1 MTLGLAP
8 LCLLS
13 LLFSPPAVAAD
24 AGDRTPAASA
34 RSGPVTV
41 VHAEGD
47 AGYARAVAALAA
59 AAHERI
65 RVICGSSTR

>member
-1 MTLGLAP
+1 MARFVAP
-8 LCLLS
+8 LCLLT
-13 LLFSPPAVAAD
+13 LLLAPARSCCRRSI
-24 AGDRTPAASA
+24 AGTPAAAA

-65 RVICGSSTR
+65 RA